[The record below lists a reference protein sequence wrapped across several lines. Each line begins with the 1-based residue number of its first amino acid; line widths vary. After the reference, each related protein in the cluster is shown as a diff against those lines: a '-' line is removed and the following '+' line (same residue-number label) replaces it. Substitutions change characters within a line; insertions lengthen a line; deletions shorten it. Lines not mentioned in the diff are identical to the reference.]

1 MSAEGK
7 KEGEEAAVA
16 KPKSKKKLFIIVG
29 LVVVLLCAGIPV
41 LFLGGGEEEAKDEHA
56 AEEEEVKHLATVALD
71 PIIVNLSANTAFLKV
86 SMILEYD
93 AGILDK
99 AALEAAGHAE
109 GGGHGGGASGG
120 GGEAEGGGM
129 HPIMTA
135 RQPMIKDVIL
145 RILSSKKPEEVLTSE
160 GKEKLKE
167 ELIEGINE
175 AIGLEEEPVV
185 NIYFTEF
192 MVQ

>member
-1 MSAEGK
+1 MSVEEK
-7 KEGEEAAVA
+7 KEGEEGAVA
-16 KPKSKKKLFIIVG
+16 KPKSKKKLFIIIG
-29 LVVVLLCAGIPV
+29 VVVLILAAGVPI
-41 LFLGGGEEEAKDEHA
+41 LFLGGGEEVKDEHAA
-56 AEEEEVKHLATVALD
+56 AEEEEVKHYTTVALD

-93 AGILDK
+93 AAILDK
-99 AALEAAGHAE
+99 AALESAGHGE

-129 HPIMTA
+129 HPLMTA

-145 RILSSKKPEEVLTSE
+145 RILSSKKPEEVLTAE

>member
-1 MSAEGK
+1 VLIL
-7 KEGEEAAVA
+7 AAGV
-16 KPKSKKKLFIIVG
+16 PI
-29 LVVVLLCAGIPV
+29 
-41 LFLGGGEEEAKDEHA
+41 LFLGGGEEVKDEHAA
-56 AEEEEVKHLATVALD
+56 AEEEEVKHYTTVALD

-93 AGILDK
+93 AAILDK
-99 AALEAAGHAE
+99 AALESAGHGE

-129 HPIMTA
+129 HPLMTA

-145 RILSSKKPEEVLTSE
+145 RILSSKKPEEVLTAE

-167 ELIEGINE
+167 ELIEGIIE

>member
-1 MSAEGK
+1 
-7 KEGEEAAVA
+7 
-16 KPKSKKKLFIIVG
+16 
-29 LVVVLLCAGIPV
+29 VVLLCAGIPV